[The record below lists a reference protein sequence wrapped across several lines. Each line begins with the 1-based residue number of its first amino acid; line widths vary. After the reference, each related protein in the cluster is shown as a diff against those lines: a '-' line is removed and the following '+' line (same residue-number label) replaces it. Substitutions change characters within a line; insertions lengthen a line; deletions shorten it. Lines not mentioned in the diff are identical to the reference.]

1 MSIREQVRNKQ
12 TIITSRLARAFLM
25 AKEGDRIPTINDYAQ
40 IFSVGSG
47 TVQSAVQQLKQEGAI
62 EVEARGFLG
71 SYITKLDYNK
81 LWELSDF
88 GILLGLFPLNTS
100 IKIRGLAA
108 GIHKCFAPKN
118 IPLHIS
124 FMQGS
129 VNRIHT
135 LLGEKCD
142 FVVMSQLAFL
152 QAVKDGEA
160 IEKVI
165 DLGEGTYHEEMVFLT
180 RKGNGGAIT
189 QGSTVGIDIH
199 SYGQA
204 ALMGGLDRKLKLQY
218 IPKHRDEFV
227 DSVRRGEIHAA
238 IVDKGEIQLYD
249 GELEFSPFPEELR
262 GMLEQA
268 TRAVVVARKDSDEL
282 RKILAKKIN
291 PKTVKAVQT
300 EILNRDFPNNG
311 RD

>member
-1 MSIREQVRNKQ
+1 
-12 TIITSRLARAFLM
+12 M

-62 EVEARGFLG
+62 QVEARGFLG

-100 IKIRGLAA
+100 TRIRGLAS
-108 GIHKCFAPKN
+108 GIHKCFAQQN
-118 IPLHIS
+118 LPLHIS

-129 VNRIHT
+129 INRVRT

-165 DLGEGTYHEEMVFLT
+165 DLGDETYHAEIVFLT
-180 RKGNGGAIT
+180 RKRNGRAIT
-189 QGSTVGIDIH
+189 QGSIVGVDIH

-204 ALMGGLDRKLKLQY
+204 ALMGGLERKLKLQY
-218 IPKHRDEFV
+218 VPKQRDELV
-227 DSVRRGEIHAA
+227 DSLCRGEIHAA
-238 IVDKGEIQLYD
+238 IVDKGEIQLRD
-249 GELEFSPFPEELR
+249 RELEFCPFPEELR

-268 TRAVVVARKDSDEL
+268 KRAVVVVRKDSDEL

-291 PKTVKAVQT
+291 RQIVKAMLT
-300 EILNRDFPNNG
+300 EISG
-311 RD
+311 